1 MKNSIIMAMLLL
13 FCACSKD
20 AEAEP
25 QAPVTPETGEETV
38 STISK
43 TLVNPNAT
51 AEAQAL
57 YTRLRSVY
65 GTKALSGVVAD
76 IDWNIREAENVHKW
90 TGKWPVIN
98 VFDFINIHASKD
110 VNPQGWLDYSDMTH
124 VDQWHQL
131 GGIVGAMWHW
141 QVKANNGTN
150 LTCSPGEKPGET
162 SFDPSQVYVEGTAE
176 NKQAIHDVDQVAG
189 YLKKMQAKGIP
200 VIWRPFHEAAGNTY
214 EFEGGG
220 AWFWWGAKGAD
231 VYKKLWRWMYDR
243 LVNHHKLN
251 NLIWVWT
258 SQTGD
263 ETWYPG
269 DDVVDIVGRDNY
281 AALMYPLMKEFNAL
295 TEQYPTKMITLA
307 ECGNGD
313 EVKMSL
319 WSKIWAQ
326 GSRWSW
332 FMTWYD
338 HAYNEG
344 NSDEHQFAGP
354 EWWTDA
360 FASGTVMDRE
370 AWKKVKSEK

>member
-1 MKNSIIMAMLLL
+1 MKHSFILVTLLL
-13 FCACSKD
+13 LCACSKD

-25 QAPVTPETGEETV
+25 KVPDTYEAEEETV
-38 STISK
+38 SPISK

-57 YTRLRSVY
+57 YQKLRSVY
-65 GTKALSGVVAD
+65 GKKTLSGVVAN
-76 IDWNIREAENVHKW
+76 IDWNIREAENVHEW

-110 VNPQGWLDYSDMTH
+110 VNPKGWLDYSDMTH

-131 GGIVGAMWHW
+131 GGIVGCMWHW

-150 LTCSPGEKPGET
+150 LTCSPGMKPGET
-162 SFDPSQVYVEGTAE
+162 SFDASQVYVEGTTE
-176 NKQAIHDVDQVAG
+176 NKQALHDVDQVAG

-200 VIWRPFHEAAGNTY
+200 VIWRPFHEAAGNMY
-214 EFEGGG
+214 EFEGGK

-243 LVNHHKLN
+243 LVSHHKLN

-258 SQTGD
+258 AQTGD

-344 NSDEHQFAGP
+344 NSDDHQFAGP

-370 AWKKVKSEK
+370 EWNRNEK